1 MKSLIK
7 KFARLYALPLAHRL
21 DLGATISNFSSNN
34 LLQITYHG
42 VTKQDYTNYSPRSIT
57 SDIFERQ
64 IEYFKKKFDIV
75 SVKEAFDLTKKS
87 KKLKRKTIA
96 ISFDDCYANNATV
109 MKPIIEAYQ
118 VPATIFICG
127 SMINMIEPRYLWPE
141 LIQVMEYELP
151 DVQFEYKKK
160 SYRGLI
166 NVSSGQHLNEV
177 IKDLNYYK
185 RTELLDFLTGSFK
198 LEKKLSNIPSDAWQ
212 LMTNETL
219 LTMLK
224 CPYLDFGAHGHWHL
238 NLGRI
243 PLEDAIEDLTNS
255 KKTLDQFLK
264 RDIDMI
270 AYPDGCYSRDVID
283 AAQAIGFTKQ
293 LAVNYRHQAD
303 IKDPR
308 IMNRHGISSTT
319 TFESTIFFLHRA
331 FAYKGC

>member
-21 DLGATISNFSSNN
+21 DLGATLSNFSSNN

-75 SVKEAFDLTKKS
+75 SVKEAFELTKKS

-118 VPATIFICG
+118 VPVTIFICG
-127 SMINMIEPRYLWPE
+127 SMINMNKPRYLWPE
-141 LIQVMEYELP
+141 LIQVMEHNLP
-151 DVQFEYKKK
+151 DVQFEYKQK
-160 SYRGLI
+160 SYQGLKD
-166 NVSSGQHLNEV
+166 VSSGLHLNEV
-177 IKDLNYYK
+177 IKDFNYSDRLDLLN
-185 RTELLDFLTGSFK
+185 FLNSSFK
-198 LEKKLSNIPSDAWQ
+198 LEKKLGDIPSDAWQ

-224 CPYLDFGAHGHWHL
+224 CPFLDFGAHGHQHL

-243 PLEDAIEDLTNS
+243 SLVDAIDDLTNS
-255 KKTLDQFLK
+255 KKTLDHFLEM
-264 RDIDMI
+264 DVDMI
-270 AYPDGCYSRDVID
+270 AYPDGCYTRDVIN
-283 AAQAIGFTKQ
+283 AAEEIGFTKQ
-293 LAVNYRHQAD
+293 LAVNYRHHAD
-303 IKDPR
+303 TNDMR

-319 TFESTIFFLHRA
+319 TFESTLFFLHRA
-331 FAYKGC
+331 FASKGC

>member
-21 DLGATISNFSSNN
+21 DLGATVSNLSSNN

-64 IEYFKKKFDIV
+64 IEYFKKKFDVV
-75 SVKEAFDLTKKS
+75 SVKEAFELTKKS

-118 VPATIFICG
+118 VPVTIFICG
-127 SMINMIEPRYLWPE
+127 SMINMNEPRYLWPE
-141 LIQVMEYELP
+141 LIQVMENDLP
-151 DVQFEYKKK
+151 DVQFEYKQK
-160 SYRGLI
+160 SYRGLKD
-166 NVSSGQHLNEV
+166 VSSGLHLNEV
-177 IKDLNYYK
+177 IKDFNYSDRLDLLN
-185 RTELLDFLTGSFK
+185 FLNSSFK
-198 LEKKLSNIPSDAWQ
+198 LEKKLGDIPSDAWQ

-224 CPYLDFGAHGHWHL
+224 CPFLDFGAHGHQHL

-243 PLEDAIEDLTNS
+243 SLVDAIDDLTNS
-255 KKTLDQFLK
+255 KKTLDHFLK
-264 RDIDMI
+264 MDVDMI
-270 AYPDGCYSRDVID
+270 AYPDGCYTRDVIN
-283 AAQAIGFTKQ
+283 AAEEIGFTKQ
-293 LAVNYRHQAD
+293 LAVNYRHRAD
-303 IKDPR
+303 TNDLR

-319 TFESTIFFLHRA
+319 TFESTLFFLHRA
-331 FAYKGC
+331 FASKGC

>member
-7 KFARLYALPLAHRL
+7 KFARLYALPLAHRM

-42 VTKQDYTNYSPRSIT
+42 VTKQDYTDYSPRSIK

-75 SVKEAFDLTKKS
+75 SVKEAFELAKKS
-87 KKLKRKTIA
+87 KTLKRKTIA

-118 VPATIFICG
+118 VPVTIFICG
-127 SMINMIEPRYLWPE
+127 SMINMNEPRYLWPE
-141 LIQVMEYELP
+141 LIQVMEHDLS

-160 SYRGLI
+160 SYRGLKDA
-166 NVSSGQHLNEV
+166 SSGRHINEV
-177 IKDLNYYK
+177 IKDLNYFE
-185 RTELLDFLTGSFK
+185 RLELLDFLNSSFN
-198 LEKKLSNIPSDAWQ
+198 LEKKLSAIPSDAWE

-224 CPYLDFGAHGHWHL
+224 CQYLDFGAHGHWHL

-243 PLEDAIEDLTNS
+243 SLEDAIEDLTHS
-255 KKTLDQFLK
+255 KKTLDQFFK
-264 RDIDMI
+264 MNIDMI
-270 AYPDGCYSRDVID
+270 AYPDGCYTRDIID
-283 AAQAIGFTKQ
+283 AAQAIGYTKQ
-293 LAVNYRHQAD
+293 LAVNYRHHAD
-303 IKDPR
+303 TKDLR

-319 TFESTIFFLHRA
+319 TFESTLFFLHRA
-331 FAYKGC
+331 FASKGC